1 MDKIAAEVLL
11 ESHQSE
17 MEEKLSGRKDPETL
31 ELYRNIEGI
40 TKSNEASKAAFIGE
54 LEERFDTQKDNWW
67 DEVRRGSNRKSKWL
81 AMSIC
86 KLFAYYDLFFS
97 EADLSL
103 IFGVRGDNHN
113 TKLAIE
119 KLIDVRILK
128 KTTDNKDSE
137 VYVFVDMLQMHL
149 RYETDAKV
157 EESIEKDLKRLYRE
171 GNAIINA
178 RQKRKRDGNNSD
190 AQNSDNKEKEEED
203 EEEDQ
208 TTFVVQL
215 TPFLS
220 VNFGYFCTNVFRT
233 IDQLLA

>member
-1 MDKIAAEVLL
+1 MAAEVLL

-31 ELYRNIEGI
+31 EWIRNIEGI
-40 TKSNEASKAAFIGE
+40 TKSNEASKTAFIGE
-54 LEERFDTQKDNWW
+54 LEEQFDTQKDNWW

-97 EADLSL
+97 ESDLSL
-103 IFGVRGDNHN
+103 IFGVRGPNHN

-128 KTTDNKDSE
+128 KKTNDKDSE
-137 VYVFVDMLQMHL
+137 VYAFIDMLQMHL

-157 EESIEKDLKRLYRE
+157 EESIEEDLK
-171 GNAIINA
+171 
-178 RQKRKRDGNNSD
+178 
-190 AQNSDNKEKEEED
+190 
-203 EEEDQ
+203 
-208 TTFVVQL
+208 
-215 TPFLS
+215 
-220 VNFGYFCTNVFRT
+220 
-233 IDQLLA
+233 